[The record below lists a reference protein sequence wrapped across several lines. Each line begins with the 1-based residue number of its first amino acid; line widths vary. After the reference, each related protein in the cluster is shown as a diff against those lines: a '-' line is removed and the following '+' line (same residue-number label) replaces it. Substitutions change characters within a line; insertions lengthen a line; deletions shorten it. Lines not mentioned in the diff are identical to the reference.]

1 MGRLR
6 CDFSSLAIKSSILFV
21 RNQLA
26 FSFAFVHLIA
36 RRPPFAVDIKT
47 TKTQLLHFNLFRLEW
62 NVEADMLLVV
72 CVGSYQRTVNCSWEA
87 VRLPK
92 LTEHISCRALPSPR
106 FALSSPVL
114 KDARRLDV
122 AYNSTE
128 ISIIFVPKYYSGIFP
143 NGTYYLSPSTV
154 LLLLLL
160 SLLFDSRF
168 S

>member
-1 MGRLR
+1 MTLV
-6 CDFSSLAIKSSILFV
+6 LLLFV
-21 RNQLA
+21 RKKL
-26 FSFAFVHLIA
+26 FSFAFVRLIDCA
-36 RRPPFAVDIKT
+36 RRPLFAVDIKT
-47 TKTQLLHFNLFRLEW
+47 TKTQLSNFNLYRLEW
-62 NVEADMLLVV
+62 AEADMLLVV
-72 CVGSYQRTVNCSWEA
+72 YVGSYQRTVNCSWEA

-92 LTEHISCRALPSPR
+92 LTEQISCRALPSPR

-114 KDARRLDV
+114 KDAQRLDV

-128 ISIIFVPKYYSGIFP
+128 ISIIFVPNYYSGIFP

-154 LLLLLL
+154 LLLLLF